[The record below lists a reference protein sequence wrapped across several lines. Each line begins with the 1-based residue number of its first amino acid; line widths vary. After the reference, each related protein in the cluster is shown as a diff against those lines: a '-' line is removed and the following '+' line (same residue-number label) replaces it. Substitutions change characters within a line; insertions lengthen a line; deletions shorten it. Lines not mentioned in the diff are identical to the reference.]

1 MKHVRLFDEFLR
13 DVVNLNTTRITTLE
27 ERVGAVQRFLRD
39 AGFRAPIRRFSPQ
52 GSWAQGTIIR
62 PPRDRNEFDA
72 DLVMFVDDVEGWE
85 PKEYVNALYRT
96 FSATNRYADKI
107 AHRSRCVRI
116 DYAGDFHLDVVPC
129 IEREGIWETTCWALN
144 RDTNEEEQTAPEA
157 YTAWIRER
165 NASAGKNMLR
175 KVIRLA
181 KYQRDIKT
189 NFSVKSILLTTLFG
203 ERVTEWDE
211 FDRSPFADVSTSLR
225 TLFGR
230 LDDWLQ
236 IRWLMPAVPNPVLP
250 SEDLNRHW
258 DQRQYTNF
266 RAMIHKYRGW
276 IDEAYAEENRDESIR
291 KWRRV
296 FGDEF
301 GRTDKALRES
311 AAAVPSG
318 RLAVRTNLVPA
329 VTSGRIDLS
338 GIPVWPHVQ
347 RPPWRSRGRGN
358 GFNIVGW
365 VHKSRHEA
373 ALHRLDSLRPLP
385 KGRHLRFKASYQYGI
400 PATYRIAWQVV
411 NSGQEADDKG
421 DLRGD
426 FRYESSGSAVHW
438 EKTAYRG
445 VHWVEAFLLNLR
457 TNGYVA
463 RSGRLFVLIE

>member
-1 MKHVRLFDEFLR
+1 MKHVRLFDDFLR
-13 DVVNLNTTRITTLE
+13 DVVDLNTTRIATLE
-27 ERVGAVQRFLRD
+27 ERVAAVQRFLRD
-39 AGFRAPIRRFSPQ
+39 AGYRAPIKRFSPQ

-72 DLVMFVDDVEGWE
+72 DLVMFVDDVEDWE

-129 IEREGIWETTCWALN
+129 IEREGTWETTCWVLN
-144 RDTNEEEQTAPEA
+144 RDTNEEERAAPEA
-157 YTAWIRER
+157 YAAWLRER
-165 NASAGKNMLR
+165 NAIVGKNMLR

-203 ERVTEWDE
+203 EQVTDWDAR
-211 FDRSPFADVSTSLR
+211 DRSPFMDVSTSLR

-230 LDDWLQ
+230 LDNWLR
-236 IRWLMPAVPNPVLP
+236 IRPLMPSVPNSVLP

-276 IDEAYAEENRDESIR
+276 IDEAYVEENRDESVR

-301 GRTDKALRES
+301 GRTAKVLRET
-311 AAAVPSG
+311 AATAPSG
-318 RLAVRTNLVPA
+318 RLAVRADLVPA

-338 GIPVWPHVQ
+338 GIPVWSHVQ
-347 RPPWRSRGRGN
+347 RPPWRRHGGGD
-358 GFNIVGW
+358 GFSIVGW

-385 KGRHLRFKASYQYGI
+385 KGRHLRFEASYQYGI
-400 PATYRIAWQVV
+400 PATFCIAWQVV
-411 NSGQEADDKG
+411 NSGREADESG
-421 DLRGD
+421 DLRGNFGYGD
-426 FRYESSGSAVHW
+426 PGSVIRW
-438 EKTAYRG
+438 ERTAYRG
-445 VHWVEAFLLNLR
+445 VHWVEAFLVNRR
-457 TNGYVA
+457 TNECMA
-463 RSGRLFVLIE
+463 RSGRLFVPVE